1 MYLEL
6 FRGIAVKHDQAN
18 MVISKIRNYGLQ
30 GDEGFWR
37 FVGWRLREHINR
49 LFYKQGLTTKDTRE
63 GYPEFPLIAF
73 ADELGAYYYAL
84 RHNYHPGLVPLV
96 IRARLN
102 IQAKYIYIDG
112 RDFLYPVFGL
122 WDKGR
127 LAKTYGIQGAY
138 HVVSDVLRKAYGDKI
153 LKYFKKASQTQDSS
167 YRIAMCDL
175 AVHDLDIVL
184 AHANNKMVIK
194 GRYNITFRASF
205 FVEAPIKPEEIVEV
219 YEPDP
224 YKFSFTPDIDLY
236 TWL

>member
-18 MVISKIRNYGLQ
+18 MVISKIRNCGLQ

-37 FVGWRLREHINR
+37 FVGWRLREHINK

-63 GYPEFPLIAF
+63 GYSEFPVIAF
-73 ADELGAYYYAL
+73 ADELGAHYYAL
-84 RHNYHPGLVPLV
+84 RHNYRPGRVPLV

-127 LAKTYGIQGAY
+127 LAKTRGIKGAY

-184 AHANNKMVIK
+184 AHVSNKMVIK
-194 GRYNITFRASF
+194 GRYNVTFRASF